1 MLVFPSMLWGQ
12 RVLVWKECKDRTCWH
27 LRHSLQSGLRCYS
40 AADRIQHDLT
50 IRGVKVSTL
59 RNISKIASQE
69 QPFSSTKGLFAIQPL
84 HLRRPPFFN
93 PPFKPPTVEMA
104 SIAAPQKQQ
113 CQGGGNFGKSSDPSG
128 KNSTWHLAL
137 DTELHVLAHLNLF
150 CILRSDC
157 QRWRI
162 WQMSDACQEIVF
174 SIEVLYKLWHI
185 FDIMCDLWLQ
195 FVSNMYGNSL

>member
-1 MLVFPSMLWGQ
+1 MLTPPAQLAV
-12 RVLVWKECKDRTCWH
+12 RVALLFFH
-27 LRHSLQSGLRCYS
+27 
-40 AADRIQHDLT
+40 AADRSQDDLT
-50 IRGVKVSTL
+50 IRGVKVSTF
-59 RNISKIASQE
+59 RNISISSQAKSN
-69 QPFSSTKGLFAIQPL
+69 PFSSTKGLFAIQPL

-93 PPFKPPTVEMA
+93 PSFKPPTVEMA

-128 KNSTWHLAL
+128 KNSSFYGIETLAL

-162 WQMSDACQEIVF
+162 WQMSDACQEIDF
-174 SIEVLYKLWHI
+174 SIEVLYNLWHI